1 MKNETVKIRN
11 VVHTDEFDEYYNS
24 LDKRS
29 AAKYDQAILYL
40 ETIYVLSSKFV
51 KKLENAEPGIYEMR
65 VSVGS
70 NEHRT
75 IIFAIDHD
83 NIIQAKNVILL
94 NGFLKK
100 DNKEYRNHINK
111 AIIILNNL
119 EHGTKPQS

>member
-1 MKNETVKIRN
+1 MKNSVIKIRN
-11 VVHTDEFDEYYNS
+11 VVHTDDFDEYYNS
-24 LDKRS
+24 LDKRT

-40 ETIYVLSSKFV
+40 ETIYALSIKFV
-51 KKLENAEPGIYEMR
+51 KKLENAELGMYEMR

-75 IIFAIDHD
+75 IVFSIDHD

-100 DNKEYRNHINK
+100 DNKEYRKHINK
-111 AIIILNNL
+111 AITILNNL
-119 EHGTKPQS
+119 EHGTEPQS

>member
-1 MKNETVKIRN
+1 MKNEVVKIRN
-11 VVHTDEFDEYYNS
+11 IVHTDDFDEYYNS
-24 LDKRS
+24 LDNRV

-40 ETIYVLSSKFV
+40 ETIYVLSIKFV
-51 KKLENAEPGIYEMR
+51 KKLENTEQGLYEMR

-75 IIFAIDHD
+75 IIFAIDHE

-100 DNKEYRNHINK
+100 DNKEYRKHINK
-111 AIIILNNL
+111 AITILKKL
-119 EHGTKPQS
+119 EHDTQSQS

>member
-1 MKNETVKIRN
+1 MKNKVVKIRN
-11 VVHTDEFDEYYNS
+11 VVHTDDFDEYYNS

-40 ETIYVLSSKFV
+40 ETIYVLSKKFV
-51 KKLENAEPGIYEMR
+51 KKLENAEAGMYEMR

-100 DNKEYRNHINK
+100 DNKEYRKHINK
-111 AIIILNNL
+111 AINILNDL
-119 EHGTKPQS
+119 EHGT

>member
-1 MKNETVKIRN
+1 MKNKVVKIRN
-11 VVHTDEFDEYYNS
+11 VVHTDDFDEYYNS

-40 ETIYVLSSKFV
+40 ETIYVLSKKFV
-51 KKLENAEPGIYEMR
+51 KKLETAEPGMYEMR

-100 DNKEYRNHINK
+100 DNKEYRKQINK
-111 AIIILNNL
+111 AINILNNL
-119 EHGTKPQS
+119 EHGTQPQS